1 MSNKT
6 VADQVEILTAE
17 ILVLKNQAAANIIE
31 IGKRLIKVKEML
43 PHGEWGK

>member
-1 MSNKT
+1 MNEIANSQIDILT
-6 VADQVEILTAE
+6 SEIL
-17 ILVLKNQAAANIIE
+17 LLKHQTAANIIE